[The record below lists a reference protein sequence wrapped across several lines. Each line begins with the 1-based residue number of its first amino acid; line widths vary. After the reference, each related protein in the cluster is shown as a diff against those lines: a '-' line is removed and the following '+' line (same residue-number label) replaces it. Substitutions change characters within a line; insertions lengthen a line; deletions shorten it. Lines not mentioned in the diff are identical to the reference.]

1 MRLLVLLTA
10 LVVLAACAPVGEPAP
25 PGVQSCEKGSLPLTQ
40 PGRLT
45 VGTDAP
51 AFPPWFVDDDPTNG
65 MGFESAVAYAVAG
78 ELGFSKDE
86 VAWTVVPFNA
96 SFAPGDKA
104 FDFDIGQISIT
115 PERREAVDFSDGYY
129 TVGQAVIAL
138 RGSPIVGAR
147 SVADLRGARLGSAV
161 GTTSLRAITEV
172 VQPGQAPAV
181 FNDYHDAVSSMR
193 NGQVGG
199 IVVDLPTAF
208 FITSAEVPE
217 ATIVGQLPSPGGAP
231 EEFGLLFEKGNPLV
245 RCVNQA
251 LDALRS
257 SGELERM
264 TQRWLSES
272 AGAPMLSG
280 L

>member
-1 MRLLVLLTA
+1 MRRLVLLAA
-10 LVVLAACAPVGEPAP
+10 LVAMAACAPAAEPTP
-25 PGVQSCEKGSLPLTQ
+25 TGVQSCEKGALPLTV
-40 PGRLT
+40 PGQLT

-51 AFPPWFVDDDPTNG
+51 AFPPWFVDDEPRNG

-78 ELGFSKDE
+78 ELGFSREE

-96 SFAPGDKA
+96 SFAPGGKA
-104 FDFDIGQISIT
+104 FDFDVGQISIT
-115 PERREAVDFSDGYY
+115 PERQQAVDFSDGYY
-129 TVGQAVIAL
+129 TVGQAVVAL
-138 RGSPIVGAR
+138 RDSPIAGAR

-172 VQPGQAPAV
+172 VRPGRAPAV
-181 FNDYHDAVSSMR
+181 FNDYHDAVSSVR
-193 NGQVGG
+193 NGQVDG

-217 ATIVGQLPSPGGAP
+217 ATIVGQLPPPSGAP

-245 RCVNQA
+245 GCVNQA

-280 L
+280 P

>member
-1 MRLLVLLTA
+1 MRLLALLTA
-10 LVVLAACAPVGEPAP
+10 LVVVAACAPVEDPAV
-25 PGVQSCEKGSLPLTQ
+25 PGGQSCEKGSLPLTV

-51 AFPPWFVDDDPTNG
+51 AFPPWFVDDDPANG

-78 ELGFSKDE
+78 ELGFSNDE

-129 TVGQAVIAL
+129 TVGQAVLAL
-138 RGSPIVGAR
+138 RDSPIAGAR

-172 VQPGQAPAV
+172 VQPVRAPAV
-181 FNDYHDAVSSMR
+181 FNDYHDAVSSVR
-193 NGQVGG
+193 NGQVDG

-217 ATIVGQLPSPGGAP
+217 ATIVGQLPSLSGAP
-231 EEFGLLFEKGNPLV
+231 EEFGLLFEKGNPLLG
-245 RCVNQA
+245 CVNQA

-264 TQRWLSES
+264 TQQWLSEP

-280 L
+280 P